1 MRDPAGAIRF
11 EPAHVVR
18 ALHQPLD
25 EEHFLRSSLARRW
38 CDGGR
43 LVAYDVT
50 QPDRVIS
57 PRLPFVSY
65 PHEWCDAQLEA
76 AATFTLQL
84 QKEAV
89 AAGFDL
95 KDASAWN
102 VLFSGTRPVFCDLLS
117 FVPLRDRNWW
127 ALGQYTRHFVL
138 PLLLSKRR
146 GLQSHRSFAT
156 WRDGVPPDA
165 ARRLIG
171 WTRYLGRHWPLM
183 ARASGVVAPAAGGP
197 DRSRDNV
204 DLMPIA
210 RFRVSLHATLEW
222 WLSGAAPPKQGSRRG
237 AWGGYTHDRSHYVDD
252 SLERKRA
259 QVAQWLTRTQPAW
272 VADLG
277 CNTGEFSRM
286 ALEHG
291 AQVIAVDGDHDSI
304 QKLFTLSPDAG
315 LHPVI
320 AVLDDVK
327 GGAGWLGEESPG
339 LMARMAQSVDLVLM
353 LALVH
358 HLAVAAS
365 IPLDAV
371 ARMARRMSRG
381 WLVVEF
387 VAPEDPQMKLLCAQR
402 QRDPRDFSVDSQRA
416 AFLEGGFELCAE
428 LQLAP
433 THRTLALMKTRN

>member
-18 ALHQPLD
+18 TLHQPLD
-25 EEHFLRSSLARRW
+25 KGHFLQSSLARRW

-43 LVAYDVT
+43 LVAYEVT
-50 QPDRVIS
+50 APDCIVS

-65 PHEWCDAQLEA
+65 PHEWCDAQLQS

-117 FVPLRDRNWW
+117 FVPLRERNWW

-138 PLLLSKRR
+138 PLLLSRRR
-146 GLQSHRSFAT
+146 GLQAYRSFGA

-165 ARRLIG
+165 ARRMIG
-171 WTRYLGRHWPLM
+171 WTRYLGRYWPLM
-183 ARASGVVAPAAGGP
+183 AQATGLAPPAMGGP
-197 DRSRDNV
+197 RGADQI
-204 DLMPIA
+204 DLASIA
-210 RFRVSLHATLEW
+210 RFRSSLHATLEW
-222 WLSGAAPPKQGSRRG
+222 WLGAATPPAQGSRKG
-237 AWGGYTHDRSHYVDD
+237 AWGVYTLDRTHYVGD
-252 SLERKRA
+252 SIERKRV

-286 ALEHG
+286 ALAHG

-304 QKLFTLSPDAG
+304 QKLFMSSPDTG

-320 AVLDDVK
+320 AVLDDMK
-327 GGAGWLGEESPG
+327 GGAGWAGEESLG
-339 LMARMAQSVDLVLM
+339 LMARLEQSVDLVMM

-371 ARMARRMSRG
+371 ARMARRLSRD
-381 WLVVEF
+381 WLIVEF
-387 VAPEDPQMKLLCAQR
+387 VGPEDPQIRLLCAQR
-402 QRDPRDFSVDSQRA
+402 QRDPLDFSVDRQKA
-416 AFLEGGFELCAE
+416 AFLDAGFELCAE
-428 LQLAP
+428 LELAP
-433 THRTLALMKTRN
+433 THRTLALMKTRT